1 MPENKFRIFQG
12 EHERLA
18 DAPALPPAQH
28 DTRRD
33 APEHYVTG
41 AGLRDAVNIALH
53 LARPLLV
60 TGEAGTGKTQL
71 AYRMAYELTPQMPE
85 PLRFQTKARAEASD
99 LFYRYDALRH
109 FQEVQVNENRAVR
122 TRDFLRME
130 ALGIAILRSC
140 ADRAMANSYL
150 EEKWRTDV
158 PVRSVVLID
167 EIDKAPR
174 DLPNDLL
181 AEIENMSFE
190 IKETGESFRSAPEY
204 KPVVLMTSNSERDL
218 PDAFL
223 RRCVYYHIPLPDR
236 NMLRTI
242 VTKRAQPGAAFS
254 PEMLENALTKF
265 QEIRDR
271 VSKKKP
277 STDELIAWV
286 RVLAALK
293 LDPKNPKPGE
303 REALA
308 FSYSVLVKDATD
320 LEALTKSP

>member
-1 MPENKFRIFQG
+1 MPENGFRIFQG
-12 EHERLA
+12 EDERRA
-18 DAPALPPAQH
+18 GAPELPRASYDP
-28 DTRRD
+28 RRD

-71 AYRMAYELTPQMPE
+71 AYRMAYELTPQTPE
-85 PLRFQTKARAEASD
+85 PLRFQTKARAEAND

-109 FQEVQVNENRAVR
+109 FQEVQVNQNRAAR
-122 TRDFLRME
+122 TRDFLRIE

-140 ADRAMANSYL
+140 ADRELANSYL
-150 EEKWRTDV
+150 DEKWRTSA

-181 AEIENMSFE
+181 AEIETMSFE
-190 IKETGESFRSAPEY
+190 IKETGERFQAAPEF
-204 KPVVLMTSNSERDL
+204 KPVVLLTSNSERDL

-223 RRCVYYHIPLPDR
+223 RRCVYYHIPPPSR
-236 NMLRTI
+236 ETLRAI
-242 VTKRAQPGAAFS
+242 VLKRAQPGAAFS
-254 PEMLENALTKF
+254 PDMLDHALDKF

-286 RVLAALK
+286 RVLDALK

-308 FSYSVLVKDATD
+308 FSYSVLVKDAGD
-320 LEALTKSP
+320 LETLTKSP